1 MDKSLTL
8 DDFGGETWRI
18 LRFVD
23 ESDKRW
29 SAFNPSVAY
38 SPEEGYVVL
47 IRASNYFFDPE
58 SGATVA
64 TIGSI
69 VLNRMFM
76 ANLSE
81 DWKIIPETL
90 REIDFSKCGR
100 WLRGPE
106 DGRLYW
112 RDGHWE
118 ILSVMREPHISND
131 VPRLATYILHG
142 TEAELEK
149 LHTVGDLQPMEKNW
163 MPTYEKNPDFDFVY
177 SARSVYV
184 VDVGKVD
191 VRDSNED
198 HIRGGSCLW
207 DLGDKY
213 LAIIHECSVK
223 YERRYSNRKFAWV
236 GWPVRGYFH
245 RFATYDKKGALT
257 GLSDKFTFQGASIEF
272 AAGLVV
278 NGRDVIV
285 SYGYKD
291 IASYLAKFDLDKV
304 LESVHDITS

>member
-23 ESDKRW
+23 EEDKRW

-47 IRASNYFFDPE
+47 FRSSNYFFDPE
-58 SGATVA
+58 NGSTVA
-64 TIGSI
+64 TFGSK

-76 ANLSE
+76 ANLSD
-81 DWKIIPETL
+81 DWNIIPKTL

-118 ILSVMREPHISND
+118 ILSVMREPHISD
-131 VPRLATYILHG
+131 DTPRLATYILHG
-142 TEAELEK
+142 TEAELVK
-149 LHTVGDLQPMEKNW
+149 LHDAGDLQPIEKNW
-163 MPTYEKNPDFDFVY
+163 MPTYEKSPDFDFIY
-177 SARSVYV
+177 NAGAVYV
-184 VDVGKVD
+184 VDVGKVK
-191 VRDSNED
+191 VREATED

-223 YERRYSNRKFAWV
+223 YEHRYISRKFAW
-236 GWPVRGYFH
+236 GDWPIRTYYH
-245 RFATYDKKGALT
+245 RFATYDKKGTLI
-257 GLSDKFTFQGASIEF
+257 GLSDKFTFQSANIEF

-278 NGRDVIV
+278 AGKDVIV

-291 IASYLAKFDLDKV
+291 VASYLAKFDLEKV
-304 LESVHDITS
+304 LEQIHDITT